1 MGIDIRVES
10 HVDAVIDKID
20 AMVEQ
25 RMLEAMNHVRSATIE
40 ILSGTRSGRIY
51 NVLGTHRQY
60 TASSPGEPPAVQM
73 GDLRKSVKGGV
84 EKEGKSV
91 IGYVGTDLEK
101 GPMLEFG
108 TRNMS
113 ARPWL
118 RPSFEKSSDTIKG
131 IFSKVWFR

>member
-1 MGIDIRVES
+1 MGIDIRIES
-10 HVDAVIDKID
+10 HVDAVINKID

-25 RMLEAMNHVRSATIE
+25 RMLEAMNHVRNATVE

-51 NVLGTHRQY
+51 NVPGTHRQY

-108 TRNMS
+108 TRNMA

-118 RPSFEKSSDTIKG
+118 RISFEKSSDTIKG